1 MENNSIKIKRLPHWI
16 KTQLPVGEKYSQVK
30 NLVKNHELHTIC
42 ESGNCPNKGECWSAG
57 TASFMIL
64 GEKCTRNCKFCAVK
78 TLMPDKP
85 DWEEPRRLAESI
97 RTLKLKHCVITSV
110 ARDDLNDGG
119 ASFWV
124 ETIRTVK
131 DMNPN
136 TTMEVLIPDFQG
148 KKELIQMII
157 DEKPEVISH
166 NIETVWR
173 LSPRI
178 RSMATYKRSLE
189 VLSFISA
196 SGIVTKSGIM
206 LGLGEMERE
215 VLKAMDDLRA
225 AGVKVLTI
233 GQYLQ
238 PTTYHHEVVE
248 YVTPETFEKFRIEGL
263 RRGFTFVE
271 SSPLVRSSYHAEKHV
286 SA

>member
-1 MENNSIKIKRLPHWI
+1 MEDNSIKVRRLPHWI
-16 KTQLPVGEKYSQVK
+16 KTQFPVGEKYSQVK
-30 NLVKNHELHTIC
+30 NLVKKHELHTIC

-64 GEKCTRNCKFCAVK
+64 GDKCTRNCKFCAVK

-97 RTLKLKHCVITSV
+97 RTLKLRHCVITSV
-110 ARDDLNDGG
+110 ARDDLSDGG

-124 ETIRTVK
+124 ETIRQIK
-131 DMNPN
+131 SLNPN

-148 KKELIQMII
+148 KKEFIQMII

-238 PTTYHHEVVE
+238 PTTYHQEVAE

-263 RRGFTFVE
+263 SRGFTFVE
-271 SSPLVRSSYHAEKHV
+271 SSPLVRSSYHAERHV
-286 SA
+286 KA

>member
-1 MENNSIKIKRLPHWI
+1 MEESPIKVRRLPRWI
-16 KTQLPVGEKYSQVK
+16 KTQLPVGEKYSLVK
-30 NLVKNHELHTIC
+30 NLVQKHELHTIC

-64 GEKCTRNCKFCAVK
+64 GDKCTRNCKFCAVK

-97 RTLKLKHCVITSV
+97 RTLKLRHCVITSV
-110 ARDDLNDGG
+110 ARDDLADGG

-124 ETIRTVK
+124 ETIRRIK
-131 DMNPN
+131 GLNPN

-157 DEKPEVISH
+157 NEKPEVISH

-196 SGIVTKSGIM
+196 SGIITKSGIM

-248 YVTPETFEKFRIEGL
+248 YITPEVFSKYRLEGFK
-263 RRGFTFVE
+263 RGFTFVE
-271 SSPLVRSSYHAEKHV
+271 SSPLVRSSYHAERHV
-286 SA
+286 KA

>member
-1 MENNSIKIKRLPHWI
+1 MENNSIKVKRLPHWI
-16 KTQLPVGEKYSQVK
+16 KTQFPVGEKYSQVK
-30 NLVKNHELHTIC
+30 NLIRKHELHTIC

-64 GEKCTRNCKFCAVK
+64 GDKCTRNCKFCAVK

-97 RTLKLKHCVITSV
+97 RTLKLRHCVITSV
-110 ARDDLNDGG
+110 ARDDLADGG
-119 ASFWV
+119 AAFWV
-124 ETIRTVK
+124 ETIRQIKSLNT
-131 DMNPN
+131 N

-238 PTTYHHEVVE
+238 PSTYHLEVVE
-248 YVTPETFEKFRIEGL
+248 YITPEVFYKYRMEGFK
-263 RRGFTFVE
+263 RGFTFVE
-271 SSPLVRSSYHAEKHV
+271 SSPLVRSSYHAERHV
-286 SA
+286 KA

>member
-1 MENNSIKIKRLPHWI
+1 MEDSPIKIRRLPHWI
-16 KTQLPVGEKYSQVK
+16 KTQFPVGEKYSQVK

-64 GEKCTRNCKFCAVK
+64 GDKCTRNCKFCAVK

-97 RTLKLKHCVITSV
+97 RTLKLRHCVITSV
-110 ARDDLNDGG
+110 ARDDLADGG

-124 ETIRTVK
+124 ETIRQIK
-131 DMNPN
+131 SLNPN

-196 SGIVTKSGIM
+196 SGIITKSGIM

-248 YVTPETFEKFRIEGL
+248 YITPEVFSKYRLEGFK
-263 RRGFTFVE
+263 RGFTFVE
-271 SSPLVRSSYHAEKHV
+271 SSPLVRSSYHAERHV
-286 SA
+286 KA

>member
-1 MENNSIKIKRLPHWI
+1 
-16 KTQLPVGEKYSQVK
+16 
-30 NLVKNHELHTIC
+30 
-42 ESGNCPNKGECWSAG
+42 
-57 TASFMIL
+57 
-64 GEKCTRNCKFCAVK
+64 
-78 TLMPDKP
+78 MPDKP

-97 RTLKLKHCVITSV
+97 RTLKLRHCVITSV
-110 ARDDLNDGG
+110 ARDDLADGG
-119 ASFWV
+119 AAFWV
-124 ETIRTVK
+124 ETIRQIKSLNT
-131 DMNPN
+131 N

-238 PTTYHHEVVE
+238 PSTYHLEVVE
-248 YVTPETFEKFRIEGL
+248 YITPEVFYKYRMEGFK
-263 RRGFTFVE
+263 RGFTFVE
-271 SSPLVRSSYHAEKHV
+271 SSPLVRSSYHAERHV
-286 SA
+286 KA